1 MAKSKGSSAQWQT
14 LSSGDFWKP
23 ANVGESRVGEI
34 TAFRAEKTKF
44 GISAVCDFADVET
57 GEMFSVWSSSAD
69 LRKLNRLAVGTKV
82 RLEFQGEQKVPNR
95 RAMKDG
101 YLVQVEAGSKVQA
114 LDWFIDAGHSYD
126 RSKQKK
132 TVKRKKSA

>member
-1 MAKSKGSSAQWQT
+1 MAKSKTSSAQWQT

-23 ANVGESRVGEI
+23 SKIAESRVGEI
-34 TAFRAEKTKF
+34 TGFRAEKTKF

-82 RLEFQGEQKVPNR
+82 RLEYQGEQKVPNR

-101 YLVQVEAGSKVQA
+101 YLVQVEAGTRVEPV
-114 LDWFIDAGHSYD
+114 DWFIDAGHSYD
-126 RSKQKK
+126 KSKQKK
-132 TVKRKKSA
+132 TAKRKKSA